1 MARKL
6 LITQYR
12 LIIGLIVSLIC
23 CQLTFASEDNEIRVI
38 ALFKN
43 AAMVEYGGKQKMYR
57 VGQKIAPHIKLVK
70 SDPHSAIFDINGKQQ
85 ELTLKQGSFAASYS
99 EDKNVETSPSKVAK
113 ILRNNHGMY
122 QTVGFINGVS
132 VQFLVDTGASQVAM
146 NERVAKQVGLL
157 YKLQGEPVS
166 VSTAAGVVP
175 AWRAT
180 LKTVRVGGIELH
192 NVEALVVK
200 GVGPGEVLLGMSFL
214 NRVKMEDNGQ
224 IMQLIKKY

>member
-6 LITQYR
+6 LIT
-12 LIIGLIVSLIC
+12 LFSLIS
-23 CQLTFASEDNEIRVI
+23 CQWALASEDSEIRVI

-43 AAMVEYGGKQKMYR
+43 AAMVEYAGKQKMYR
-57 VGQKIAPHIKLVK
+57 VGQKIAPHIKLIK
-70 SDPHSAIFDINGKQQ
+70 SDPHSAIFDISGKQQ
-85 ELTLKQGSFAASYS
+85 ELTLKQGSFAANYS
-99 EDKNVETSPSKVAK
+99 EEKAAQPPPSKVAK
-113 ILRNNHGMY
+113 ILRNNSGMY

-146 NERVAKQVGLL
+146 NERVAQQVGLL

-175 AWRAT
+175 AWRAM
-180 LKTVRVGGIELH
+180 LKTVRVGGIELR
-192 NVEALVVK
+192 NVQALVVK
-200 GVGPGEVLLGMSFL
+200 GVGPDEVLLGMSFL